1 MTRKSY
7 EIVASVIRRHRVED
21 TSGTGSGMLSMV
33 ADSLALVF
41 QADNPRFDRARFFV
55 ACGMDENGIWVI

>member
-7 EIVASVIRRHRVED
+7 EVIASVIRRHRSED
-21 TSGTGSGMLSMV
+21 TSGVSSGTLSMV

-41 QADNPRFDRARFFV
+41 QADNPRFDRARFFT
-55 ACGMDENGIWVI
+55 ACGMDEDGIWVI

>member
-1 MTRKSY
+1 MTRKDY
-7 EIVASVIRRHRVED
+7 KEIASVIRRHRSED
-21 TSGTGSGMLSMV
+21 TSGTMSGTLSMV